1 MKRTF
6 KLQPVLISLTI
17 VNFAM
22 LAALVAQPRAV
33 AAPAPGDGIIRG
45 AGLEIIDA
53 AGKVRASISVIPAE
67 RLKDGSLYPETVLLR
82 LITPDGRPSVKIS
95 AVTDGAGMAL
105 SDGQG
110 LSYLQLL
117 ARGDR
122 PEINIVDKAGQKA
135 LALP

>member
-33 AAPAPGDGIIRG
+33 AAPAPGDGVIRG

-122 PEINIVDKAGQKA
+122 PEINIVDKAGQKT